1 MTTAANPPP
10 AATPAT
16 PATPAAPAVP
26 AAPAPGE
33 EYKAMS
39 PDAFKARL
47 AEERNAGTAQLLKAL
62 GFEKPEQLQAA
73 LGELK
78 TIKQASMSDAE
89 KMASRIKELEAQ
101 AALAAKTPQ
110 LQETIRKTLE
120 AEESAIPESRKELLT
135 LAPVEPELRLPW
147 IAEAKKRGLFAD
159 AITQA
164 PQPVGLSTTKAGG
177 APPPSVPGASQ
188 TKHPRD
194 MTDAEFAQ
202 YEREWKSKVK

>member
-1 MTTAANPPP
+1 MNTAVTPP
-10 AATPAT
+10 APAT
-16 PATPAAPAVP
+16 PTAPAAPP
-26 AAPAPGE
+26 PGE

-39 PDAFKARL
+39 PEAFKARL
-47 AEERNAGTAQLLKAL
+47 TEERNAGVATLIKAL

-110 LQETIRKTLE
+110 LQETIRKTLQ
-120 AEESAIPESRKELLT
+120 AEESAIPESRKGLLA
-135 LAPVEPELRLPW
+135 LAPQEPELRLPW
-147 IAEAKKRGLFAD
+147 IAEAKARGLFAETF
-159 AITQA
+159 AQ
-164 PQPVGLSTTKAGG
+164 PQPPGLATTKAGG
-177 APPPSVPGASQ
+177 APPPSAPGAPQ

>member
-1 MTTAANPPP
+1 MTTAANPPAP
-10 AATPAT
+10 T
-16 PATPAAPAVP
+16 TPAAPS
-26 AAPAPGE
+26 PGE

-78 TIKQASMSDAE
+78 NIKQASMSDAE

-110 LQETIRKTLE
+110 LQETIRKTLQ
-120 AEESAIPESRKELLT
+120 AEESAIPESRKGLLA

-147 IAEAKKRGLFAD
+147 ISAAKAQGLF
-159 AITQA
+159 TETPQA
-164 PQPVGLSTTKAGG
+164 PALAQQPGLTNTKAGT
-177 APPPSVPGASQ
+177 APPAAIPGATN

-194 MTDAEFAQ
+194 MTDAEFAAF
-202 YEREWKSKVK
+202 ERAWKSQQK